1 MIKRIPVLG
10 ALLFTSL
17 TILTGCGG
25 NSIESDAKKLA
36 EIICKSKRISQK
48 AASSDLSVVAEA
60 TKLEAELISLN
71 KEMKEKYPK
80 DSENEKKLEEA
91 FLKELGDC
99 K

>member
-1 MIKRIPVLG
+1 MKKGMPMLG
-10 ALLFTSL
+10 ALLFTAL

-36 EIICKSKRISQK
+36 EITCKMKGIQQK
-48 AASSDLSVVAEA
+48 AASGDMSVMAEA
-60 TKLEAELISLN
+60 TKLQAEVMALD

-80 DSENEKKLEEA
+80 DSDNEKKLAEA
-91 FLKELGDC
+91 YLKEMNNC